1 VSPTKEMERIFGKDW
16 PTVLD
21 MLEEREPVTITYRQ
35 DAEIIGFSYR
45 HDTLCLYVGIN
56 GERKTIPLT
65 DIEEV
70 EVDA

>member
-1 VSPTKEMERIFGKDW
+1 MSPTKEMERIFGKDW